1 MAYLSYPSATDLH
14 LRLEGHEQAILTVVR
29 KCPWWHSAEV
39 EGRRPGSTTVSAV
52 TLIARRDMD
61 PTLRQILAT
70 CAGLVFPADGG
81 AGRPR
86 ARPRRAGPASK
97 RKQR

>member
-1 MAYLSYPSATDLH
+1 MSAH
-14 LRLEGHEQAILTVVR
+14 LRLEGHEQATLTVVR
-29 KCPWWHSAEV
+29 SCRGRLGAQV
-39 EGRRPGSTTVSAV
+39 EGGLPGNATVSAV

-61 PTLRQILAT
+61 PTLRQILAK